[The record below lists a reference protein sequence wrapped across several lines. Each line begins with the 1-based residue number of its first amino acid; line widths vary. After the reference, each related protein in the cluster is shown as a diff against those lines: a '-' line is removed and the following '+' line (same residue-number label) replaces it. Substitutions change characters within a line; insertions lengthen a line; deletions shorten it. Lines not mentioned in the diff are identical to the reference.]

1 MKRWG
6 FLTGALLAAIGVWAF
21 YALTGVSDDDRLAS
35 VLTDHCV
42 PYVQTGDAP
51 FSDMG
56 RTPGVFDDVP
66 LRDAVSD
73 GGARLIY
80 DGRFSAQW
88 GTIDGVGRASRICEI
103 SPIYTERRTP
113 AFEVRADGFTARYAD
128 LLGLVAEQ
136 NTAPNIAG
144 WYEDPTQQDRGLRV
158 VMIAGDGIVSNVVV
172 MDDLPDE

>member
-6 FLTGALLAAIGVWAF
+6 FLTGAAVAAIGVWAF
-21 YALTGVSDDDRLAS
+21 YALTGVSDDDRLAA
-35 VLTDHCV
+35 VLTDHCL

-51 FSDMG
+51 FADMG

-66 LRDAVSD
+66 LREAVSD

-80 DGRFSAQW
+80 DGRFTAQW
-88 GTIDGVGRASRICEI
+88 GIIDSAGRASRICEI
-103 SPIYTERRTP
+103 TPVYTERRTP
-113 AFEVRADGFTARYAD
+113 AFVVRPDGFTSRYAD
-128 LLGLVAEQ
+128 LLGLSGAPQ
-136 NTAPNIAG
+136 TAPNIAA

-158 VMIAGDGIVSNVVV
+158 VMIAGDGVVSNVVV